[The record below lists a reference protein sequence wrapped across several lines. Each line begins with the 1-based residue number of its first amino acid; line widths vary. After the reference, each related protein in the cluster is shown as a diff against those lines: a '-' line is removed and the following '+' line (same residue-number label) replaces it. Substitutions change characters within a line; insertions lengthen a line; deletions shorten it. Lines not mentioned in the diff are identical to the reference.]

1 MIAMYLLS
9 RMLLTCLATC
19 CLFAVYSQKHRENYT
34 ISLPEQKIPDSRYN
48 SLLFIDGRADTSNMG
63 IVQLGAFN
71 KKALVI
77 AETPLGQ
84 QFHTIFDSLIDA
96 SAKQGECVFLLR
108 QLSFAEVTKAMS
120 ERGYCYLRAAL
131 FAKTGEGY
139 QKINT
144 IDPVILVKA
153 FDVTRAMFR
162 RGSKTIHEFI
172 GQNLQ
177 KAPEQERLY
186 SLSDIHA
193 LDSVEKRSIPVYN
206 TTAYTEGVYETY
218 EAFKQ
223 QKPDRPNAIIET
235 DKAGLF
241 VVKETNEKGKK
252 EKIKSKELYG
262 MVYQGN
268 PYVATEFGYYPLDKR
283 MDNFYFTGKTRVAAS
298 QGDIM
303 AASVFFGLLGGL
315 LASQPVESMF
325 EMKIDHVGGG
335 FIRLKEVPSSSQ

>member
-1 MIAMYLLS
+1 MIAMYFLS

-19 CLFAVYSQKHRENYT
+19 FLFVAHSQKHREKYT
-34 ISLPEQKIPDSRYN
+34 ISLPEQKVSDSRYN

-77 AETPLGQ
+77 AETPLDQ
-84 QFHTIFDSLIDA
+84 QFRAIFNQLIDSSA
-96 SAKQGECVFLLR
+96 SQGECVFLLR

-131 FAKTGEGY
+131 FARSGEGY

-144 IDPVILVKA
+144 IDTVILVKA
-153 FDVTRAMFR
+153 MDVTRAMFR

-177 KAPEQERLY
+177 RAPGEANLY

-206 TTAYTEGVYETY
+206 TTVYTEGVYQTY

-223 QKPDRPNAIIET
+223 QKPDIPEAIVET

-241 VVKETNEKGKK
+241 VVKVTTEKGKK
-252 EKIKSKELYG
+252 GKIKSGDLYAI
-262 MVYQGN
+262 VHDSIAYI
-268 PYVATEFGYYPLDKR
+268 ATEFGYYQLDKR
-283 MDNFYFTGKTRVAAS
+283 KDDFYFVGKTKVAAS

-303 AASVFFGLLGGL
+303 AASVFFGLIGGL
-315 LASQPVESMF
+315 LASQAVEAVF

-335 FIRLKEVPSSSQ
+335 FIRLKEVQ